1 MKYEGASR
9 GEEKIA
15 TDYLCTRQCKK
26 KNAVDIT
33 NFPGG
38 PPPEYSS
45 DSKTLNCADRT
56 GYGVFIL
63 I

>member
-1 MKYEGASR
+1 MNLIGTGREDCGA
-9 GEEKIA
+9 
-15 TDYLCTRQCKK
+15 LHWQK

-45 DSKTLNCADRT
+45 DSKTLNFADRT

>member
-1 MKYEGASR
+1 MLKLGLKYFKETKS
-9 GEEKIA
+9 
-15 TDYLCTRQCKK
+15 KK

-45 DSKTLNCADRT
+45 DSKTLNFADRT